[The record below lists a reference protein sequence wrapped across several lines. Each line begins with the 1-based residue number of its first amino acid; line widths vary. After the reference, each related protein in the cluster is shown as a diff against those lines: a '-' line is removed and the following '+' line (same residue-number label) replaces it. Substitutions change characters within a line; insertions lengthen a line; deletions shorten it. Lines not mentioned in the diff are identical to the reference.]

1 MDKAVTHS
9 FRSSLLDELEQATN
23 SLIEGEATMRKA
35 LGRLWQVIAEDA
47 EVRPGDAALIPKREE
62 EEEDTNEEDG
72 REQRIARAP
81 DLSPAIH
88 KIFLSE
94 RGSAVVFEQSHFVT
108 PEAQLDRLEKS
119 VAIIRELQDD
129 GREYVERLEEIRE
142 GLGDVRAQ
150 RNVIWD
156 MVREHAVKELQD
168 AAFAVGV

>member
-1 MDKAVTHS
+1 
-9 FRSSLLDELEQATN
+9 LLDELELATN

-35 LGRLWQVIAEDA
+35 LGRLWQVVAEDS
-47 EVRPGDAALIPKREE
+47 ETRPGDDALIPKREDDE
-62 EEEDTNEEDG
+62 GANEEDE
-72 REQRIARAP
+72 RERRIAHAP
-81 DLSPAIH
+81 DLAPAIH
-88 KIFLSE
+88 RLFLSE
-94 RGSAVVFEQSHFVT
+94 RGPTVVFEPSHFAT